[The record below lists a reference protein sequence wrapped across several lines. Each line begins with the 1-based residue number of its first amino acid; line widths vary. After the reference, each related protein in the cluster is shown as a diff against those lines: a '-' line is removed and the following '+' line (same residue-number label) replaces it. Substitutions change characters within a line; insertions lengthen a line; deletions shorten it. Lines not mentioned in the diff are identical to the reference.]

1 MTGKRGSR
9 RERGRGREGGK
20 VQQVNKG
27 GVSMIKTGGQKLN
40 NDPKK
45 KKNIKMY
52 LGPLSFVVI
61 VVAAEKGDWPPL
73 LVMVATSYVYT
84 DCGRRL

>member
-45 KKNIKMY
+45 KI
-52 LGPLSFVVI
+52 
-61 VVAAEKGDWPPL
+61 
-73 LVMVATSYVYT
+73 
-84 DCGRRL
+84 